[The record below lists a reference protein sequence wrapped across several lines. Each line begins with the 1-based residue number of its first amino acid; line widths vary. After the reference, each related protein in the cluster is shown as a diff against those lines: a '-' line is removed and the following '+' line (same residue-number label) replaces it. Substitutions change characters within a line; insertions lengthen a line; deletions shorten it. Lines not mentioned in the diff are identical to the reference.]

1 MLWSAAWSGRAWE
14 PWAVSEDTLVWCAI
28 AGMAVVTWIT
38 RIGGF
43 WLMRLVPE
51 GGMVRRGLDHLPG
64 ALVVSILP
72 DRAGGRMGTHAC
84 RAGGSR
90 AWADGSVGDH
100 RGVRRRR
107 HCRPGPMAGVA
118 FELST

>member
-1 MLWSAAWSGRAWE
+1 M
-14 PWAVSEDTLVWCAI
+14 SEDTLVWCAI

-64 ALVVSILP
+64 ALVVSILSP
-72 DRAGGRMGTHAC
+72 IALEGGWAPTLAVLAAVGLGRMGAS
-84 RAGGSR
+84 AMIAVFG
-90 AWADGSVGDH
+90 AVGIVAL
-100 RGVRRRR
+100 VRWL
-107 HCRPGPMAGVA
+107 V
-118 FELST
+118 